1 MNNFFK
7 ALYRKKVSGNA
18 KRIIIAYKKTI
29 IFYWLYKE
37 KIRFFFI
44 ISTILR
50 SYLHYFIL
58 LEFSIK
64 RHDVIQYMYHLNT
77 LDLFHLFENMSTNIF
92 FLFRLFWWRIDT
104 RIFIIH
110 IIFLWYCTHELQIG
124 LKIPIA
130 CTCVDIQIKGW
141 ISKVNTFNTYDTKV
155 PSRYLTSVQKDG
167 KCFTVHKKIES
178 LFIYK
183 I

>member
-18 KRIIIAYKKTI
+18 KRIIIAYKKNYNFFTD
-29 IFYWLYKE
+29 FMKE

-58 LEFSIK
+58 LECSIK
-64 RHDVIQYMYHLNT
+64 RHDVIKNMYHLNT

-92 FLFRLFWWRIDT
+92 FSFGYFDDGL
-104 RIFIIH
+104 IH
-110 IIFLWYCTHELQIG
+110 GFLSYI
-124 LKIPIA
+124 
-130 CTCVDIQIKGW
+130 
-141 ISKVNTFNTYDTKV
+141 
-155 PSRYLTSVQKDG
+155 
-167 KCFTVHKKIES
+167 
-178 LFIYK
+178 
-183 I
+183 

>member
-29 IFYWLYKE
+29 IFYWLYERKN
-37 KIRFFFI
+37 KVFFI

-58 LEFSIK
+58 LEFSNK

-77 LDLFHLFENMSTNIF
+77 LDLFHLFENISTNIF
-92 FLFRLFWWRIDT
+92 FSLSVILMTDLYTDFYHTYNISVILHTWATNRLEDT
-104 RIFIIH
+104 NCMYMCGHSDKRLDIESEYIQYVRYESSFKISH
-110 IIFLWYCTHELQIG
+110 ICTKRREVFHRPQ
-124 LKIPIA
+124 
-130 CTCVDIQIKGW
+130 
-141 ISKVNTFNTYDTKV
+141 
-155 PSRYLTSVQKDG
+155 
-167 KCFTVHKKIES
+167 KIES

>member
-1 MNNFFK
+1 M
-7 ALYRKKVSGNA
+7 
-18 KRIIIAYKKTI
+18 
-29 IFYWLYKE
+29 KE

-58 LEFSIK
+58 LECSIK
-64 RHDVIQYMYHLNT
+64 MHDVIKNMYHLNT
-77 LDLFHLFENMSTNIF
+77 LDLFHFF

-104 RIFIIH
+104 RIFIMH

-141 ISKVNTFNTYDTKV
+141 ISKVNTFNTFLQDISHLYKKTGSVSPSTKKSNHYLYTKY
-155 PSRYLTSVQKDG
+155 SRKNPHWQTRST
-167 KCFTVHKKIES
+167 FS
-178 LFIYK
+178 LYK
-183 I
+183 FKSSINSDDHSKRK

>member
-1 MNNFFK
+1 M
-7 ALYRKKVSGNA
+7 
-18 KRIIIAYKKTI
+18 
-29 IFYWLYKE
+29 KE

-92 FLFRLFWWRIDT
+92 FFSFGYLMTDWYTDFYHTYTISVILHTWATNRLEDNNCMYMCGHSDKRLD
-104 RIFIIH
+104 
-110 IIFLWYCTHELQIG
+110 
-124 LKIPIA
+124 
-130 CTCVDIQIKGW
+130 
-141 ISKVNTFNTYDTKV
+141 
-155 PSRYLTSVQKDG
+155 
-167 KCFTVHKKIES
+167 IES
-178 LFIYK
+178 EYIQYVRFLKFLHDISHLYK
-183 I
+183 KTGSVSPSTKKSNHYLYTKYSRKNPHWQTRSTFSLYKFKSSINSDDHSKRK